1 MRVFGIGS
9 GGCGPVGACDVGAKK
24 GHFWREKSNLFHF
37 TDKRRKVVK

>member
-24 GHFWREKSNLFHF
+24 GIFDAKNQRYFISKISAAKL
-37 TDKRRKVVK
+37 